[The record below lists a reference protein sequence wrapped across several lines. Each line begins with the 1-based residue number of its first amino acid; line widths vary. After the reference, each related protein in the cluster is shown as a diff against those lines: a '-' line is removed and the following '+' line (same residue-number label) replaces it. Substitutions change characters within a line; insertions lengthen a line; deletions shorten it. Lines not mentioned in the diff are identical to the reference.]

1 MNRRSMLGMLGIGS
15 VAAPEVVKQ
24 MAYDSPVNPVP
35 STGMYGASQ
44 GIWDVASKETNYLQK
59 AREELDLI
67 NADPAKWIAERV
79 AQEMNDYL
87 QGYAAVSFNQ
97 IDPDIRN
104 MKSVTEKTKMRM
116 YYERRAK
123 RRYEERKQSLSMQL
137 MEGLGIMK

>member
-15 VAAPEVVKQ
+15 VAGPEVVKQ
-24 MAYDSPVNPVP
+24 MAYDNPVP
-35 STGMYGASQ
+35 STWSAPSQ
-44 GIWDVASKETNYLQK
+44 DIWDVASKETNYLQK
-59 AREELDLI
+59 AKEELDLI
-67 NADPAKWIAERV
+67 NADPAKWIAER
-79 AQEMNDYL
+79 AMQEMTDYL
-87 QGYAAVSFNQ
+87 QGYPTVNFNQ

>member
-1 MNRRSMLGMLGIGS
+1 MNRRSMLGFLGLGS
-15 VAAPEVVKQ
+15 VAGPEVVKQ
-24 MAYDSPVNPVP
+24 MAYDNPVP
-35 STGMYGASQ
+35 STWSAPSQ
-44 GIWDVASKETNYLQK
+44 GIYDVAMKETNYLQK

-67 NADPAKWIAERV
+67 NADPAKWIAEMTMR
-79 AQEMNDYL
+79 EMNDYL
-87 QGYAAVSFNQ
+87 MGYATVNFNQ